1 MRVLSC
7 LIFVSVFFAACQQ
20 PTPSSEKAPS
30 SEAEWRMPGEFEP
43 QDAVWMALN
52 NVQHLADENNEE
64 VIAQIIRAIIETTP
78 VKLIVKNDSA
88 LNVIKPKLPAEAFT
102 NGKIKVIKMD
112 YQEFWVRDM
121 GPSYLVNGKGGKKM
135 VDLNFNTWG
144 YIPDTTDVFADLD
157 ETVDERI
164 AKMEGLPLVST
175 GMISEGGNHEFNG
188 KGVMLAVAQS
198 DQSRNP
204 NLTLDQMAAI
214 YKKKYNLKKVI
225 WLKKG
230 VLEDE
235 HTFNGPITG
244 PNGQKVYTV
253 VTTNGHI
260 DEHVRFIDAQT
271 IAVAE
276 VDSSDLDDPIAVEN
290 KKRIDE
296 NLEILKNATD
306 QDGKPFKIVRMP
318 MPRSIIRMQKPGD
331 GTYDYIATMD
341 YQKTGI
347 PFPVG
352 KPVATVAAASYLNFL
367 ITNGLIIAQKF
378 YRTGM
383 DPVLKQRDEQS
394 KKQLESL
401 FPGRKVI
408 QIDALAINF
417 GGGGIHCITKQEPAS
432 K

>member
-1 MRVLSC
+1 MRTLVLTLFIS
-7 LIFVSVFFAACQQ
+7 FFLSACQK
-20 PTPSSEKAPS
+20 PASTSEPHQTVNTD
-30 SEAEWRMPGEFEP
+30 WRMPGEFES

-52 NVQHLADENNEE
+52 NVQHLADENNED
-64 VIAQIIRAIIETTP
+64 VIAQIIRSIIETTS

-102 NGKIKVIKMD
+102 SGKIKVIKMD

-144 YIPDTTDVFADLD
+144 YIPDTTDVLADLD

-164 AKMEGLPLVST
+164 AKMEGLALAST

-214 YKKKYNLKKVI
+214 YKQKYHLKKVI

-235 HTFNGPITG
+235 HTFNGPIDG

-276 VDSSDLDDPIAVEN
+276 VDPSDMDDPIAVEN

-296 NLEILKNATD
+296 NLEILRNATD
-306 QDGKPFKIVRMP
+306 QDEKPFKIVRMP

-331 GTYDYIATMD
+331 GTYDYIATME
-341 YQKTGI
+341 YKKTGI

-352 KPVATVAAASYLNFL
+352 RPVATVAAASYLNFL

-378 YRTGM
+378 YRPGM

-401 FPGRKVI
+401 FPDRKVI
-408 QIDALAINF
+408 QIDATAINF
-417 GGGGIHCITKQEPAS
+417 GGGGIHCITKQEPSS

>member
-1 MRVLSC
+1 MRTLV
-7 LIFVSVFFAACQQ
+7 LIFFVSFFLSACQK
-20 PTPSSEKAPS
+20 PASTPETDRAT
-30 SEAEWRMPGEFEP
+30 ATEWRMPGEFEP

-52 NVQHLADENNEE
+52 NVQHLADENNED
-64 VIAQIIRAIIETTP
+64 VIAQIIRSIIETTP

-88 LNVIKPKLPAEAFT
+88 LQVIKPKLPAEAFT
-102 NGKIKVIKMD
+102 NGRIKVIKMD

-144 YIPDTTDVFADLD
+144 YIPDTTDVLADLD

-164 AKMEGLPLVST
+164 AKMEGLELAST

-198 DQSRNP
+198 DQNRNP
-204 NLTLDQMAAI
+204 NLSLAQMAAI
-214 YKKKYNLKKVI
+214 YKQKYHLKKVI

-235 HTFNGPITG
+235 HTFNGPIDG

-260 DEHVRFIDAQT
+260 DEHVRFIDART

-276 VDSSDLDDPIAVEN
+276 ADPSDMDDPIAVEN

-296 NLEILKNATD
+296 NLEILRKETD

-331 GTYDYIATMD
+331 GTYDYIATME
-341 YQKTGI
+341 YKKTGI

-352 KPVATVAAASYLNFL
+352 KPVATIAAASYLNFL

-378 YRTGM
+378 YRPGM

-408 QIDALAINF
+408 QIDATAINF
-417 GGGGIHCITKQEPAS
+417 GGGGIHCITKQEPLS